1 MGEMCIRDSTYGFYA
16 FEATCYGCVT
26 LTDCYNLSVFR
37 LQTET
42 KFAGFVRIN
51 LEFRICFH
59 FEIGNRLIFKIGYR
73 SIDADAANALF
84 ARFQSVINFGLAI
97 TWPFGALRLKTKP
110 EPLFV
115 VLT

>member
-1 MGEMCIRDSTYGFYA
+1 MTTEQWSSFYGTMAQRAAERRLRRTVIF
-16 FEATCYGCVT
+16 
-26 LTDCYNLSVFR
+26 S